1 MGTTRSRAESE
12 EESGAREEEG
22 GHEEKG
28 EEREKRCVFKVPVQ
42 EVFHRIHSL
51 HKFISAGVTPKS
63 RNLDALPLP
72 RILPPNSALLSSGA
86 ESVQSFFTDGR
97 LGCTM

>member
-28 EEREKRCVFKVPVQ
+28 GRERNVVFSKCQWTV
-42 EVFHRIHSL
+42 
-51 HKFISAGVTPKS
+51 
-63 RNLDALPLP
+63 
-72 RILPPNSALLSSGA
+72 
-86 ESVQSFFTDGR
+86 
-97 LGCTM
+97 